1 MKIITHDLRGL
12 TERGPIIN
20 VRQTAKGR
28 FKAQVVAPNGRV
40 LEDRPWQNNLILDQG
55 LNGLAVRSWQASF
68 AYCAAGTGNTPTQ
81 YDSGAITA
89 SSTPDANPAVNES
102 VVTSS
107 ADFFAGKPPN
117 NGTTDSVGML
127 IRWDSGETAKI
138 ITFTSATSV
147 RVAGRATVGSGEFTI
162 YAVNQTS
169 LTTEARRNTSYMT
182 GAGNCGTS
190 IVDNTLTMKRTYEFA
205 AVTDP
210 GGENIAELGFSWDA
224 DDDPD
229 GDNLFS
235 RVLIAGGTVNV
246 AQTFQLRVI
255 YELAVTVEP
264 DTAQARTVP
273 ITGWLNQVRTTTI
286 TGAGSGGTP
295 GTYALGVTGGNGTA
309 FAGTYTIGGGGSL
322 STITITNHGYGYT
335 VAPSLSFPSGGGGGG
350 ALSGA
355 SATANLDAWT
365 QGDEQVQG
373 WGLERVE
380 SSGSGSYGAA
390 ANEPCNAGLT
400 VLSEDAAALKTAG
413 TADDRSQ
420 TLASSATAAI
430 ANLLG
435 SYTAGTFTMDKTCT
449 FGVLEGLSSDIRAIM
464 LCGPGGGN
472 DSEVC
477 FTYLFDNPQEKLN
490 THRMSVTWRHT
501 WNRSF

>member
-12 TERGPIIN
+12 SERGPVIN
-20 VRQTAKGR
+20 VRQSAKGR
-28 FKAQVVAPNGRV
+28 FKAQVVSPDGRV
-40 LEDRPWQNNLILDQG
+40 VEDRPWQNNLILDQG
-55 LNGLAVRSWQASF
+55 LNGLATRSWQESF

-81 YDSGAITA
+81 YDSDATTA
-89 SSTPDANPAVNES
+89 SQTTTT
-102 VVTSS
+102 VTAS
-107 ADFFAGKPPN
+107 ADFFDSLPE
-117 NGTTDSVGML
+117 NGVGML

-138 ITFTSATSV
+138 TAYTSPTQVTVSSS
-147 RVAGRATVGSGEFTI
+147 ATVGSGEFTV

-169 LTTEARRNTSYMT
+169 LTTEVRRSTSYLT

-190 IVDNTLTMKRTYEFA
+190 IVSNTLTMKRTYEFA

-210 GGENIAELGFSWDA
+210 GGENIAELGFSWDE

-235 RVLIAGGTVNV
+235 RVLIAGGAVTV

-295 GTYALGVTGGNGTA
+295 GTYALGVTGGNGTG
-309 FAGTYTIGGGGSL
+309 FAGTYTIGGGGTL
-322 STITITNHGYGYT
+322 TTITITNHGYGYT
-335 VAPSLSFPSGGGGGG
+335 VAPSLSFPSG
-350 ALSGA
+350 SITGA

-373 WGLERVE
+373 WGIERVE
-380 SSGSGSYGAA
+380 STGIGSYGGA

-413 TADDRSQ
+413 TADDRDQ

-430 ANLLG
+430 ANSLA
-435 SYTAGTFTMDKTCT
+435 SYTNGTFTRDKTCT
-449 FGVLEGLSSDIRAIM
+449 FAILEGLSSDIRAIM
-464 LCGPGGGN
+464 LRGPGGGGN

-490 THRMSVTWRHT
+490 THRLSITWRHT
-501 WNRSF
+501 WNRSY

>member
-1 MKIITHDLRGL
+1 MKIITHDLRGP
-12 TERGPIIN
+12 TERGPVIN
-20 VRQTAKGR
+20 IRQTAKGR
-28 FKAQVVAPNGRV
+28 FKAQVVAPNGRIV
-40 LEDRPWQNNLILDQG
+40 EDRPWQNNLILDQG
-55 LNGLAVRSWQASF
+55 LNGLATRSWQASF

-81 YDSGAITA
+81 YDSGATTA
-89 SSTPDANPAVNES
+89 SQTTTTVTASANFFNGLPA
-102 VVTSS
+102 
-107 ADFFAGKPPN
+107 
-117 NGTTDSVGML
+117 NGVGML

-138 ITFTSATSV
+138 TAYTSPTQVTVSNS
-147 RVAGRATVGSGEFTI
+147 ATVGSGLFTV

-169 LTTEARRNTSYMT
+169 LTTEARRSTSYLT

-190 IVDNTLTMKRTYEFA
+190 IVDNIITMKRTYEFA

-229 GDNLFS
+229 GNNLFS
-235 RVLIAGGTVNV
+235 RVLIAGGAITV

-295 GTYALGVTGGNGTA
+295 GTYALGVTGGNGTG
-309 FAGTYTIGGGGSL
+309 FAGTYTIGGGG
-322 STITITNHGYGYT
+322 TVTNITITNHGYNYT
-335 VAPSLSFPSGGGGGG
+335 VAPSLSFPSGGIT
-350 ALSGA
+350 GA

-365 QGDEQVQG
+365 QGDEKVQG
-373 WGLERVE
+373 WGIERVD
-380 SSGSGSYGAA
+380 SNGAGSYGGA
-390 ANEPCNAGLT
+390 ANEPCNAGVT
-400 VLSEDAAALKTAG
+400 ALSEDSAALKTAG
-413 TADDRSQ
+413 TADDR
-420 TLASSATAAI
+420 AI
-430 ANLLG
+430 LDSNTNSLG
-435 SYTAGTFTMDKTCT
+435 SYTAGTFTRDKTCT
-449 FGVLEGLSSDIRAIM
+449 FGILDGLSSAIRALM
-464 LCGPGGGN
+464 LKGPGGVN
-472 DSEVC
+472 QDSEVC

-490 THRMSVTWRHT
+490 THRLSITWRNT